1 MRYGF
6 DAIVVLV
13 LVALVGVSGCDKSDA
28 PKSKTRRIAVIPKGM
43 THEFWKAV
51 EAGAR
56 KAAAEIG
63 DVEVDY
69 KSPPKEDDTQQ
80 QIALVQSFIST
91 QVDGIVLAPLSDTAL
106 VAPVKLATQAG
117 IPTII
122 IDSPLAAEV
131 GKDFIGYCGTDN
143 YKAGVLAG
151 KRMGELMEGKGTVMM
166 LRYAASSASTRAR
179 EDGFVETLRG
189 EFPNIKLIDPPQY
202 AGSEVSTGKKASEN
216 MITANMGKFE
226 GVFCPN
232 ETSAAG
238 MLIALSDRQ
247 LTGKVKFVGF
257 DAAPRLNA
265 GLRDGELQG
274 LVLQDPFKMGYL
286 GLKTMID
293 HLDGKAIEQSIDT
306 GAAMATP
313 ENINDPEIQRLLN
326 PVPET

>member
-1 MRYGF
+1 
-6 DAIVVLV
+6 
-13 LVALVGVSGCDKSDA
+13 
-28 PKSKTRRIAVIPKGM
+28 
-43 THEFWKAV
+43 
-51 EAGAR
+51 
-56 KAAAEIG
+56 
-63 DVEVDY
+63 
-69 KSPPKEDDTQQ
+69 
-80 QIALVQSFIST
+80 
-91 QVDGIVLAPLSDTAL
+91 
-106 VAPVKLATQAG
+106 
-117 IPTII
+117 
-122 IDSPLAAEV
+122 
-131 GKDFIGYCGTDN
+131 
-143 YKAGVLAG
+143 
-151 KRMGELMEGKGTVMM
+151 
-166 LRYAASSASTRAR
+166 
-179 EDGFVETLRG
+179 
-189 EFPNIKLIDPPQY
+189 
-202 AGSEVSTGKKASEN
+202 
-216 MITANMGKFE
+216 MITANMGKFD

-293 HLDGKAIEQSIDT
+293 HLDGKTIEQSIDT